1 MSHNHNHIHSSHN
14 ATKNITFAF
23 YLNLFFSFI
32 ELIGGIYTNSIAI
45 MSDALHDFSDAVS
58 LGISWYLQKYSEK
71 GRDEK
76 YSYGYKRFS
85 LLGSLVISFILLI
98 GSGIVIKESI
108 TRLFDPQQSNAEG
121 MLLLSILGIL
131 VNGAAVFKLKKGTS
145 LNERAV
151 FLHLMEDVLGW
162 IAVLIV
168 SIVMMFVNVPVLDP
182 LLSIGIS
189 LWILSNIYKNIKATF
204 SVFLQQTPEG
214 IDQTEL
220 VKQIEN
226 ITEVLSVHDLHI
238 WSLDGEKN
246 IMSIHIVVCDNI
258 TLDKLSTLK
267 TNIRSICNNMGIDH
281 VTIEFE
287 TEQENCIYEQIH
299 K

>member
-1 MSHNHNHIHSSHN
+1 MSHNHSSHN
-14 ATKNITFAF
+14 STKNITFAF

-45 MSDALHDFSDAVS
+45 MSDALHDFSDAIS
-58 LGISWYLQKYSEK
+58 LGVSWYLQKYSEK
-71 GRDEK
+71 ERDEK

-85 LLGSLVISFILLI
+85 LLGSLFISLILLI
-98 GSGIVIKESI
+98 GSGIVIKESVS
-108 TRLFDPQQSNAEG
+108 RLFDPQQSNAEG

-168 SIVMMFVNVPVLDP
+168 SIVMLFVDIPVLDP

-189 LWILSNIYKNIKATF
+189 LWILSNIYKNLKATF
-204 SVFLQQTPEG
+204 SVFLQRTPEG
-214 IDQTEL
+214 VNQIEL
-220 VKQIEN
+220 TKLIEN
-226 ITEVLSVHDLHI
+226 IQEVISLHDLHI

-246 IMSIHIVVCDNI
+246 IMSIHIVIEDN
-258 TLDKLSTLK
+258 LSLNELSDTK
-267 TNIRSICNNMGIDH
+267 NKIRSICYLMNIDH

-287 TEQENCIYEQIH
+287 TDKENCIYEQMH

>member
-1 MSHNHNHIHSSHN
+1 MGHHHDHGSHN

-58 LGISWYLQKYSEK
+58 LGVAWYLQKYSEK
-71 GRDEK
+71 ERDEK

-85 LLGSLVISFILLI
+85 LLGSLFISSILLV
-98 GSGIVIKESI
+98 GSIIVLKESI
-108 TRLFDPQQSNAEG
+108 TRLLNPQETNAEG

-162 IAVLIV
+162 IAVFIV
-168 SIVMMFVNVPVLDP
+168 SIVMLFINLPVLDP
-182 LLSIGIS
+182 LLSIAIS
-189 LWILSNIYKNIKATF
+189 VWILTNIYRNLKATF
-204 SVFLQQTPEG
+204 AILLQHTPAE
-214 IDQTEL
+214 IDQESLKREL
-220 VKQIEN
+220 LQLYEIK
-226 ITEVLSVHDLHI
+226 SVHDLHI

-246 IMSIHIVVCDNI
+246 IMSIHIVIRANMNLSELAPVKEKIRQICTLMNI
-258 TLDKLSTLK
+258 GH
-267 TNIRSICNNMGIDH
+267 I
-281 VTIEFE
+281 TIEFE
-287 TEQENCIYEQIH
+287 TEKEDCCYEQIH

>member
-1 MSHNHNHIHSSHN
+1 MSHNHSSHN
-14 ATKNITFAF
+14 SVKNITFAF

-45 MSDALHDFSDAVS
+45 MSDALHDFSDAIS
-58 LGISWYLQKYSEK
+58 LGVSWYLQKYSEK
-71 GRDEK
+71 ERDEK

-85 LLGSLVISFILLI
+85 LLGSLFISLILLI
-98 GSGIVIKESI
+98 GSGIVIKESFS
-108 TRLFDPQQSNAEG
+108 RLFDPQQSNAEG

-151 FLHLMEDVLGW
+151 FLHLLEDVLGW

-168 SIVMMFVNVPVLDP
+168 SIVMMFVDVPVLDP
-182 LLSIGIS
+182 LLSICIS
-189 LWILSNIYKNIKATF
+189 LWILSNIYKNLKATF
-204 SVFLQQTPEG
+204 SVLLQRTPEG
-214 IDQTEL
+214 INQIEL
-220 VKQIEN
+220 TKQIEN
-226 ITEVLSVHDLHI
+226 LHEVLSVHDLHI

-246 IMSIHIVVCDNI
+246 IMSIHIVIEDN
-258 TLDKLSTLK
+258 LSLNELSDIK
-267 TNIRSICNNMGIDH
+267 NRIRSICYQMNIDH

-287 TEQENCIYEQIH
+287 TDNESCIYEQMH